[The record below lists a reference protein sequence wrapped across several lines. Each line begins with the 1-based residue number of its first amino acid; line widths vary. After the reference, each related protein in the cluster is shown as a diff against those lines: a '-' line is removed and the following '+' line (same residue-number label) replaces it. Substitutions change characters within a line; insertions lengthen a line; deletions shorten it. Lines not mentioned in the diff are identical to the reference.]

1 MKLRLLT
8 LLGILLFTSGCYT
21 QYKFVYEIDRSEPTN
36 PSDHYCWECSEKKSK
51 QYNWTETKQTANP
64 NYKNNPWQ
72 PSKKTTFTIEY
83 KNYEV
88 YNWYK
93 KNYYVDRKD
102 WFGGYSI
109 WEPSL
114 YSPYYGYRYNQWY
127 SRNVWRY
134 GNHWDFYYWD
144 YHYPKNN
151 FVIINKNDNKKPNKS
166 RRGGFGNNDF
176 SKPTPSRDYFDDMRR
191 TRSGSGTTKIT
202 NPRSTGRS
210 TTVNPPTTR
219 TTGRSSTVKSNDGSS
234 NTRST
239 GRTTTK
245 KKTRTE

>member
-1 MKLRLLT
+1 MKLRLFT
-8 LLGILLFTSGCYT
+8 LLSILLFASGCYT
-21 QYKFVYEIDRSEPTN
+21 QYKFTYEIDRTEPTN
-36 PSDHYCWECSEKKSK
+36 PSDYYCWECSEVKSK
-51 QYNWTETKQTANP
+51 QYNWSETKQTPNP

-72 PSKKTTFTIEY
+72 PSKTIVDIQY

-88 YNWYK
+88 HNWYK
-93 KNYYVDRKD
+93 KNYYIDRND
-102 WFGGYSI
+102 WFRGYSI

-114 YSPYYGYRYNQWY
+114 YSPYYGYRYNHWY
-127 SRNVWRY
+127 WRY
-134 GNHWDFYYWD
+134 GWRHGNHW
-144 YHYPKNN
+144 YPKNN
-151 FVIINKNDNKKPNKS
+151 IVIINKNDNKKINKS
-166 RRGGFGNNDF
+166 RRGGFGTTDYN
-176 SKPTPSRDYFDDMRR
+176 KPRRDYFDGMGV
-191 TRSGSGTTKIT
+191 TRSGSTKIT

-219 TTGRSSTVKSNDGSS
+219 TTGRSSTVKSNGGSS